1 MSEFPKFVDEAVE
14 TMPREHLER
23 LQEARLMRMIEFAY
37 ANAPL
42 IRQTW
47 ERAGVRPADI
57 RSLGDFHEKVPFI
70 DKDTIREFRD
80 AHGDACGG
88 LKAIGDDELRVVA
101 STSGTTGDPT
111 PVLIGPN
118 SPNHIGM
125 MRDYWNLGVRP
136 GDYVTKA
143 IFTFRGGH
151 YRAPFASLG
160 WKSILFSHSP
170 AEVPRIFKASLEYRP
185 TLMMTVSSPLL
196 LAFEQEIDRTGV
208 DPKDIF
214 KSYKGAAFG
223 GEALGVRQRALAE
236 SWGLKLF
243 EMGAVGDGI
252 TGMECEARNGF
263 HAWEDLVLIE
273 CLDPDGDE
281 PVPDGALGEL
291 VVTMLTD
298 RFNPVIRYRTED
310 MVRIERAPC
319 SCGRTHSRVFL
330 AGRKSDQIVVGDT
343 VVMPKT
349 VQAIIEMHGAARA
362 GLFQFVR
369 PSNEMDHLHLRVG
382 YEDQYLEVSLER
394 FAADLRASVGDSL
407 NVEVKVEL
415 TPISELLKLGP
426 PHKIP
431 RMTKA

>member
-1 MSEFPKFVDEAVE
+1 MSDYPKFVDEAVE

-23 LQEARLMRMIEFAY
+23 LQEARLMRMIDFAY
-37 ANAPL
+37 EKAPL
-42 IRQTW
+42 IRKTW
-47 ERAGVRPADI
+47 DRAGVRPADI
-57 RSLGDFHEKVPFI
+57 RSLKDFHEKVPFI
-70 DKDTIREFRD
+70 DKDAIRDFRD
-80 AHGDACGG
+80 THSDACGG
-88 LKAIGDDELRVVA
+88 LKAIDDDELRVVA
-101 STSGTTGDPT
+101 TTSGTTGDPT
-111 PVLIGPN
+111 PVLIGPG

-125 MRDYWNLGVRP
+125 MRDYWHIGVRP
-136 GDYVTKA
+136 GDYVSKA

-151 YRAPFASLG
+151 YRSPFSPVG

-185 TLMMTVSSPLL
+185 TLLMTVSSPLL
-196 LAFEQEIDRTGV
+196 LAFEQEIDRSGV
-208 DPKDIF
+208 DPTDIF

-223 GEALGVRQRALAE
+223 GEALGERQRKLAE

-252 TGMECEARNGF
+252 TGMECSARAGF

-273 CLDPDGDE
+273 CLDPQGDE
-281 PVPDGALGEL
+281 PVADGELGEL

-298 RFNPVIRYRTED
+298 RFNPVIRYRTDD
-310 MVRIERAPC
+310 MVRVERAPC

-330 AGRKSDQIVVGDT
+330 VGRKSDQIRVGDT

-349 VQAIIEMHGAARA
+349 VQGIIETHGATRA

-369 PSNEMDHLHLRVG
+369 PSNDMDHLHLRVG
-382 YEDQYLEVSLER
+382 YESDYLDVPLDR
-394 FAADLRASVGDSL
+394 FAADIRSAVADQL
-407 NVEVKVEL
+407 NVEVKIEL